1 LRFLVLDWFYAQNK
15 AAIAKRQSE
24 KECCK
29 YCGRSVRH
37 DNIFKHTR
45 SSYCMNRRKLN
56 KAQIAAD
63 KKAMF
68 KKIESNFRNMETLCL
83 ETQLIAYAATPFV
96 GFKKLATKKNVNFSE
111 YKCTLSRAEMKE
123 AESQAYLDEALED
136 EEEEYM
142 NKYRDICRR
151 LNCGD
156 IEYDDLTEWEQDLC
170 ANRGVY
176 LHMC

>member
-1 LRFLVLDWFYAQNK
+1 MGYPKEVQNEYNK
-15 AAIAKRQSE
+15 SYYSENKDAIAKRQSE

-56 KAQIAAD
+56 AKQIAAD
-63 KKAMF
+63 KKAYF
-68 KKIESNFRNMETLCL
+68 KKVDDMISNLEHLCELNKIIE
-83 ETQLIAYAATPFV
+83 YATPPFV
-96 GFKKLATKKNVNFSE
+96 DFNKLATKKVRFPEVPDFS
-111 YKCTLSRAEMKE
+111 
-123 AESQAYLDEALED
+123 D